1 MEFLKISEVAKV
13 RGGQARS
20 TVYVDVNLGRLPK
33 PVKLGARAVG
43 FPKDEIDAVVGAVAC
58 GANDDQIKSLVARLM
73 GERAQRLKSILGG
86 AAA

>member
-1 MEFLKISEVAKV
+1 MNFLKIADVAAA

-20 TVYVDVNLGRLPK
+20 TVYVDISLGLLPK

-58 GANDDQIKSLVARLM
+58 GASDDQVKSLVSRLHAQ
-73 GERAQRLKSILGG
+73 RAVRLKSIL
-86 AAA
+86 ALA

>member
-1 MEFLKISEVAKV
+1 MKFLKIAEIAAA

-20 TVYVDVNLGRLPK
+20 KVYTDIASGLLPK

-58 GANDDQIKSLVARLM
+58 GASDAQVKDLVARLHAQ
-73 GERAQRLKSILGG
+73 RAERLKSIL
-86 AAA
+86 ALA